1 MADQRLA
8 TNRAGISD
16 PCAQLT
22 AEPAGCPLTPDLEA
36 AMYPC
41 DDRVIVVASGEIDI
55 DTASQLNSVLTAA
68 LDTSRSGI
76 DLDLSRVTFC
86 DCCGLNALLRVR
98 HRALDQDKTLI
109 VRAAGAP
116 LIRLLTFTHTLDLL
130 TAASGLTFG
139 TETPSPVQYERE
151 SESSGRS
158 QSSQSSPSE
167 TDQLREALHTR
178 PVIDLARGV
187 LMASYQLTPDQA
199 WHVLVD
205 VSQRTNTKLHH
216 LAQSLLDTVHGP
228 PPPAPVQKALRHS
241 VTRHSPARPTGVR
254 APG

>member
-1 MADQRLA
+1 MSDQRLA
-8 TNRAGISD
+8 TNRADVSG
-16 PCAQLT
+16 PRTQLA
-22 AEPAGCPLTPDLEA
+22 AEPSGCPLTSDLGA
-36 AMYPC
+36 SMYPC

-55 DTASQLNSVLTAA
+55 DTASQLHDVLTAA

-98 HRALDQDKTLI
+98 HRAVDQDKTLL

-130 TAASGLTFG
+130 TAASGVTFG
-139 TETPSPVQYERE
+139 ADAPCPVQCERE
-151 SESSGRS
+151 PESPGSG
-158 QSSQSSPSE
+158 QSSRSE
-167 TDQLREALHTR
+167 TDQLRQALQTR
-178 PVIDLARGV
+178 PVIDMARGV

-205 VSQRTNTKLHH
+205 VSQHTNTKLHH
-216 LAQSLLDTVHGP
+216 LAQSLLGTVQGP
-228 PPPAPVQKALRHS
+228 PLPAPVRKALRQS
-241 VTRHSPARPTGVR
+241 VTRHSPATPTSVR